1 MAGSGR
7 CAGLI
12 TIISGLLLLP
22 TLARRGGPPG
32 RPGGR
37 TTPASGLCRQGA
49 FLYGNRCYDV
59 SEKDVQEDYDTA
71 VERCSALGP
80 GGRLAVLKDAK
91 TMDGLANIFSPC
103 SRNRPFY
110 CSFRDVTS
118 ETRDCNKDG
127 GRYRLSDTYDPLLQP
142 RVSDVTSWKLQDV
155 RKPTTTLTYTSS
167 TALPHRAAK
176 CVPAMPLFRGMTAIG
191 RGAGPVNFWIGLR
204 RKPSGTADRSFHFAD
219 GTPLGSFSRWTGED
233 PGAGDERDCVA
244 VMLRSGNDK
253 PKWKRFKCDK
263 NSRYICQSE
272 TNVHQNSEESTAANS
287 LTTLTT
293 EITTQGPQDIAAST
307 TGHMY
312 TYSTDGPPREPAKHE
327 AGTPTAPPEP
337 LTAKHRAGRGKEEKK
352 SSVNLWLLLPGLQ
365 ITGMLILMV
374 WGTVYA
380 WKLTEGGTRPLSAT
394 SSTVSAASDVPISE
408 RIPKNFE
415 DPE

>member
-1 MAGSGR
+1 MVGSGR

-12 TIISGLLLLP
+12 TVVSGLLLLP

-32 RPGGR
+32 RPGR
-37 TTPASGLCRQGA
+37 PTTPASGPCRPGA
-49 FLYGNRCYDV
+49 FFYGNRCYDV

-80 GGRLAVLKDAK
+80 GGKLAVLKDAK
-91 TMDGLANIFSPC
+91 TMDGLANIFS
-103 SRNRPFY
+103 
-110 CSFRDVTS
+110 
-118 ETRDCNKDG
+118 DCRIPPG
-127 GRYRLSDTYDPLLQP
+127 L
-142 RVSDVTSWKLQDV
+142 
-155 RKPTTTLTYTSS
+155 
-167 TALPHRAAK
+167 
-176 CVPAMPLFRGMTAIG
+176 I
-191 RGAGPVNFWIGLR
+191 NFWIGLR
-204 RKPSGTADRSFHFAD
+204 RKPSGTADRRFHFAD
-219 GTPLGSFSRWTGED
+219 GTPLGSFSRWMPGQD
-233 PGAGDERDCVA
+233 PAEDERDCVA
-244 VMLRSGNDK
+244 VLHSSGNVK
-253 PKWKRFKCDK
+253 PKWKRFKCNK
-263 NSRYICQSE
+263 NLRYICQSE
-272 TNVHQNSEESTAANS
+272 TNVHQSSEESTAS
-287 LTTLTT
+287 KSLTT
-293 EITTQGPQDIAAST
+293 EITTQGPQGIAVST

-312 TYSTDGPPREPAKHE
+312 TYSTDGPPREPAKHN
-327 AGTPTAPPEP
+327 AGTSTAPLEP
-337 LTAKHRAGRGKEEKK
+337 LTAKHRAGRRKEEKK

>member
-22 TLARRGGPPG
+22 ALARRGGLPG

-37 TTPASGLCRQGA
+37 TTPASGLCRQEA

-80 GGRLAVLKDAK
+80 GGKLAILKDAK
-91 TMDGLANIFSPC
+91 TMDGLANIFS
-103 SRNRPFY
+103 
-110 CSFRDVTS
+110 
-118 ETRDCNKDG
+118 
-127 GRYRLSDTYDPLLQP
+127 
-142 RVSDVTSWKLQDV
+142 
-155 RKPTTTLTYTSS
+155 
-167 TALPHRAAK
+167 
-176 CVPAMPLFRGMTAIG
+176 TAIG
-191 RGAGPVNFWIGLR
+191 RGGGGVTGNFWIGLR
-204 RKPSGTADRSFHFAD
+204 RKPAGTADRSFHFAD
-219 GTPLGSFSRWTGED
+219 GTPLGSFSRWMPGQDPEAED
-233 PGAGDERDCVA
+233 EDERDCVA
-244 VMLRSGNDK
+244 VLHSSGNVK
-253 PKWKRFKCDK
+253 PKWKRFRCDK
-263 NSRYICQSE
+263 NLRYICQSE
-272 TNVHQNSEESTAANS
+272 TNVHQSSEDSTAANS
-287 LTTLTT
+287 LTT
-293 EITTQGPQDIAAST
+293 EITTQGPQGIAAST

-327 AGTPTAPPEP
+327 AGTPAAPPEP
-337 LTAKHRAGRGKEEKK
+337 LTAKHRAGRGKEEQK